1 MNEVFKLLPG
11 VDIDLLSDMERIVG
25 RIKDGTLSTQQ
36 ATAEVKALGARLP
49 AAPVKGRG
57 RPVGART
64 KGDTPAVKRAREFI
78 RLKVEDGL
86 RPAQAAKR
94 VAAKFDVAESTVY
107 KDARFHDARLADEAR
122 LERYDI
128 LHSAGLMCLE
138 QYPGASDDILTAYSD
153 GLEKLA
159 LAVEALGNPVGARH
173 VRSYAP
179 QWKRWAII
187 TVGMNFLS
195 LLRRNR
201 VTAD

>member
-1 MNEVFKLLPG
+1 MNEVFKLPAG
-11 VDIDLLSDMERIVG
+11 VEIDLLSDMERIVG
-25 RIKDGTLSTQQ
+25 RIKDGTLSAQQ
-36 ATAEVKALGARLP
+36 VADEIKGLAKRLP
-49 AAPVKGRG
+49 AAPAKRRG
-57 RPVGART
+57 RPAGART
-64 KGDTPAVKRAREFI
+64 RSDTPAVKRAREFI

-94 VAAKFDVAESTVY
+94 VAAEFGVDESTVY
-107 KDARFHDARLADEAR
+107 KDARFHDSRLADEAR

-128 LHSAGLMCLE
+128 LHSAGLMCME

-159 LAVEALGNPVGARH
+159 VAVEALGNPVGAGH

-179 QWKRWAII
+179 QWRRWAVI
-187 TVGMNFLS
+187 TVGMSFLS
-195 LLRRNR
+195 LLRRKR